1 MPDKDRHEDE
11 PEFKVVDR
19 RLFTP
24 EGEKREGAEPRAPEP
39 ASAPLSSQ
47 QTPPDTNKVP
57 HRGEPT
63 SDPHRGEQ
71 TADPKRGD
79 LRNEPSAQPQAA
91 DAHGAQVPVGHG
103 GPATFEQLVM
113 SLATTAMYQMGL
125 VRNPGEE
132 QPKFDLV
139 GAKESIDLLDILQKK
154 TTGNLTEEEAGLLEG
169 SLYELRMV
177 FVELSKA
184 GRSR

>member
-1 MPDKDRHEDE
+1 MPDKDMHEDE

-24 EGEKREGAEPRAPEP
+24 EGEKREGAEPLPPEP

-47 QTPPDTNKVP
+47 QDAAEP
-57 HRGEPT
+57 HLG
-63 SDPHRGEQ
+63 DPSEDSKH
-71 TADPKRGD
+71 GD
-79 LRNEPSAQPQAA
+79 VTNEPPPQPRAAEAPSSQAPIP
-91 DAHGAQVPVGHG
+91 HGA
-103 GPATFEQLVM
+103 PATFEQLII

-125 VRNPGEE
+125 VGNPGEE
-132 QPKFDLV
+132 QPKVDLA
-139 GAKESIDLLDILQKK
+139 GAKESIDLLEILQKK

-184 GRSR
+184 GRGR

>member
-1 MPDKDRHEDE
+1 MRDKDRQKHE

-24 EGEKREGAEPRAPEP
+24 EGEKRKDAEPLPPES
-39 ASAPLSSQ
+39 ASAPLASQ
-47 QTPPDTNKVP
+47 QATPEP
-57 HRGEPT
+57 HRDPHG
-63 SDPHRGEQ
+63 DPHRGDVG
-71 TADPKRGD
+71 TNP
-79 LRNEPSAQPQAA
+79 PSHPPAAEAPGTQAHAQR
-91 DAHGAQVPVGHG
+91 G

-113 SLATTAMYQMGL
+113 SLATTAMFQMGL
-125 VRNPGEE
+125 VRNPGDE
-132 QPKFDLV
+132 QPRVDLA

-169 SLYELRMV
+169 SIYELRMV

-184 GRSR
+184 GRGR